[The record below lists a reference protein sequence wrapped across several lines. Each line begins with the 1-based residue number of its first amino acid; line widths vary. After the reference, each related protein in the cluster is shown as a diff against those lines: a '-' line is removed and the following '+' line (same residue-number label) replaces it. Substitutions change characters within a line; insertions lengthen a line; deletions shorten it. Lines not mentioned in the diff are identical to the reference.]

1 MLEVRPREGGTV
13 RVGAALR
20 VTEDAD
26 LAAMEAADE
35 VAQAL
40 GDEPCR
46 LTVVFASPH
55 HHEDLAGIGAAVGAR
70 LDAEV
75 RLGAVAQGVAGPA
88 REIESEAALAVWGA
102 AFEEGELEPFRSWV
116 ASRPEGGMAVAGWP
130 ETQAGDLTLVLADP
144 FSYPASQV
152 TRHVSEERPG
162 HRILGGLVTGGRG
175 ASQLLL
181 GDEVHDEG
189 AVGVV
194 LRGVDVRP
202 VVSQGCRPVGEP
214 MTVTAG
220 ENNLILELAGEPAVD
235 RLKRLFEEVEPEDRE
250 LMQSG
255 LHLGLVA
262 DEYREDFATGDFL
275 IRSVMGVDQ
284 ERGAIAVGD
293 HVSVGQ
299 VVQFQVRDADS
310 AHQDLLEHLEG
321 PADGALLFTCNGR
334 GRKFFGE
341 PDHDA
346 ALLGQ
351 HLTEAV
357 AGAFCA
363 GEIGPVGQRSFVHG
377 FTASLAVFG
386 GGVEDAPDPRGEQGH
401 ARPGR

>member
-1 MLEVRPREGGTV
+1 M

-26 LAAMEAADE
+26 VAAMEAADE
-35 VAQAL
+35 VAQEL

-46 LTVVFASPH
+46 LAVMFASPH
-55 HHEDLAGIGAAVGAR
+55 HRDDLAGVGAAVGAR
-70 LDAEV
+70 LQADV

-88 REIESEAALAVWGA
+88 REVESEAALAVWAA
-102 AFEEGELEPFRSWV
+102 AFEEGEAEPFRSWAV
-116 ASRPEGGMAVAGWP
+116 NRPEGGMAVAGWP
-130 ETQAGDLTLVLADP
+130 DSRSGDLILLLADP
-144 FSYPASQV
+144 FSYPAAQV
-152 TRHVSEERPG
+152 ARHVSEERPG
-162 HRILGGLVTGGRG
+162 HRILGGLVSGGRG
-175 ASQLLL
+175 ASRLLV

-194 LRGVDVRP
+194 LHGVDVRP

-214 MTVTAG
+214 LTITAA
-220 ENNLILELAGEPAVD
+220 EDNLILELAGEPAVD
-235 RLKRLFEEVEPEDRE
+235 RLKSLFDDVEPADRE

-262 DEYREDFATGDFL
+262 DEYLEDFATGDFL

-284 ERGAIAVGD
+284 ERGAVAVGD

-310 AHQDLLEHLEG
+310 AHQDLLDHLDG
-321 PADGALLFTCNGR
+321 PAEGALLFTCNGR
-334 GRKFFGE
+334 GQRFFGE

-346 ALLGQ
+346 GLLGE
-351 HLTEAV
+351 HLTRAV

-363 GEIGPVGQRSFVHG
+363 GEIGPVGERSFVHG
-377 FTASLAVFG
+377 FTASMAVFG
-386 GGVEDAPDPRGEQGH
+386 GSVGDTHDPRGEEGH